1 MNQGAAFRHLLLVL
15 QLVMLE
21 VAVPQGKEVVLGKA
35 GGTAELP
42 CQASQKKYMAFT
54 WKLSSEV
61 KIVESQNSIF
71 CLTGSSKLKT
81 RSECK
86 KILWDQGSF
95 PLVIKSLQIADS
107 GIYTCEVED
116 KKREVELLVFG
127 LTAKVDP
134 SGSSSSSSTST
145 SSTSTSS
152 TSIHLLQG
160 QSLTLTLESPS
171 GSNPSVQWKG
181 PGNKSKSG
189 VHSLSLSQLE
199 LQESGTCTC
208 TVSQSQKTLVFNTN
222 ILVLAF
228 RKVSNTVYAKEGEQ
242 VEFSFP
248 LNFEDENLMGKLRW
262 KAEGAPSSL
271 LWISFTLKNKKL
283 SVKEVDQY
291 SKLQMMD
298 SLPLRFTLPNV
309 LSRYAGSGNLTLVL
323 DKGQLQQE
331 VKLVVMR
338 VTQSG
343 KNLTCEVLG
352 PTSPELTLSLK
363 LEGQAAKVSKQQKMV
378 RVEDAEVGT
387 WQCLLSHKDKVLL
400 ASKAEVLPPVLTRTW
415 TNLLTIVLGGVLGL
429 MLFTGLWVY
438 CCVKCW
444 HRRLS
449 PFLPPRG
456 TSLLE
461 AWDPHDS
468 SPSSWTAP
476 GSADVSYQETPQ

>member
-1 MNQGAAFRHLLLVL
+1 MGTPTSSTRLLL
-15 QLVMLE
+15 
-21 VAVPQGKEVVLGKA
+21 P
-35 GGTAELP
+35 
-42 CQASQKKYMAFT
+42 
-54 WKLSSEV
+54 
-61 KIVESQNSIF
+61 
-71 CLTGSSKLKT
+71 GSSKLKT

-95 PLVIKSLQIADS
+95 PLVIKSLQIEDS

-222 ILVLAF
+222 ILVLGDPENRADPVAGLFYEEIWRAF

-271 LWISFTLKNKKL
+271 LWISFTLKNKQL

-400 ASKAEVLPPVLTRTW
+400 ASKAEGLVDTTQSPSAPISLRQVGYSHAAWTHRGQDGRQVLPPVLTRTW

-429 MLFTGLWVY
+429 VLFTGLWVY

-444 HRRLS
+444 HRRRQAARMSHIKRLLS
-449 PFLPPRG
+449 EKKTCQCSQPV
-456 TSLLE
+456 TE
-461 AWDPHDS
+461 DM
-468 SPSSWTAP
+468 
-476 GSADVSYQETPQ
+476 

>member
-15 QLVMLE
+15 QLVLLE
-21 VAVPQGKEVVLGKA
+21 AAVPQRKEVVLGKA

-42 CQASQKKYMAFT
+42 CQASQKKYMTFT
-54 WKLSSEV
+54 WRLSSQV
-61 KIVESQNSIF
+61 KILENQRPSF

-81 RSECK
+81 RLECK

-116 KKREVELLVFG
+116 EKREVELLVFG

-134 SGSSSSSSTST
+134 SGSSSSGGGGGSSST
-145 SSTSTSS
+145 SSTGS

-171 GSNPSVQWKG
+171 GSNPLVQWKG
-181 PGNKSKSG
+181 PGNRSKSG

-228 RKVSNTVYAKEGEQ
+228 QKVSNTVYAKEGEQ

-248 LNFEDENLMGKLRW
+248 LSFEDENLMGKLRW

-283 SVKEVDQY
+283 SVKDVDQY

-298 SLPLRFTLPNV
+298 SLPLRFILPNV

-343 KNLTCEVLG
+343 NNLTCEVLG

-363 LEGQAAKVSKQQKMV
+363 LEEQAAKVSKQQKMV
-378 RVEDAEVGT
+378 RVEDAEVGI

-429 MLFTGLWVY
+429 VLFTGLWVY

-444 HRRLS
+444 HRRRQAARMSHIKRLLS
-449 PFLPPRG
+449 EKKTCQCSHRLQKTCNPI
-456 TSLLE
+456 
-461 AWDPHDS
+461 
-468 SPSSWTAP
+468 
-476 GSADVSYQETPQ
+476 

>member
-1 MNQGAAFRHLLLVL
+1 MNQGVAFRHLLLVL

-21 VAVPQGKEVVLGKA
+21 TAVTQGKEVVLGKA

-42 CQASQKKYMAFT
+42 CQASQKKYMTFT
-54 WKLSSEV
+54 WRLSSQV
-61 KIVESQNSIF
+61 KILESQHPSL

-81 RSECK
+81 RFECK

-95 PLVIKSLQIADS
+95 LLVIRSLQITDS

-116 KKREVELLVFG
+116 KKKEVELLVFS

-134 SGSSSSSSTST
+134 SGSSSSSSSS
-145 SSTSTSS
+145 SSTS

-228 RKVSNTVYAKEGEQ
+228 QKVSNTVYAKEGEQ

-248 LNFEDENLMGKLRW
+248 LNFEDENLTGKLRW

-291 SKLQMMD
+291 SKLQMKD
-298 SLPLRFTLPNV
+298 SLPLHFTLPNV

-343 KNLTCEVLG
+343 NNLTCEVLG

-363 LEGQAAKVSKQQKMV
+363 LEEQAAKVSKQQKMV

-429 MLFTGLWVY
+429 VLFTGLWAY

-444 HRRLS
+444 HRRRQAARMSQIKRLLS
-449 PFLPPRG
+449 EKKTCQCSHRLQKTCNPI
-456 TSLLE
+456 
-461 AWDPHDS
+461 
-468 SPSSWTAP
+468 
-476 GSADVSYQETPQ
+476 

>member
-21 VAVPQGKEVVLGKA
+21 AAVTQGKEVVLGKA

-42 CQASQKKYMAFT
+42 CQASQKKYMTFT
-54 WKLSSEV
+54 WRLSSQV
-61 KIVESQNSIF
+61 KILESQHPSL

-81 RSECK
+81 RFECK

-95 PLVIKSLQIADS
+95 LLVIKSLQIADS

-116 KKREVELLVFG
+116 KKKEVELLVFS
-127 LTAKVDP
+127 LTAN
-134 SGSSSSSSTST
+134 
-145 SSTSTSS
+145 

-228 RKVSNTVYAKEGEQ
+228 QKVSNTVYAKEGEQ

-248 LNFEDENLMGKLRW
+248 LNFEDENLTGKLRW

-271 LWISFTLKNKKL
+271 LWISFTLKNKKI

-291 SKLQMMD
+291 SKLQMKD
-298 SLPLRFTLPNV
+298 SLPLHFTLPNV

-343 KNLTCEVLG
+343 NNLTCEVLG

-363 LEGQAAKVSKQQKMV
+363 LEEQAAKVSKQQKMV

-429 MLFTGLWVY
+429 VLFTGLWAY

-444 HRRLS
+444 HRRRQAARMSQIKRLLS
-449 PFLPPRG
+449 EKKTCQCSHRLQKTCNPI
-456 TSLLE
+456 
-461 AWDPHDS
+461 
-468 SPSSWTAP
+468 
-476 GSADVSYQETPQ
+476 